1 MKKLIILPF
10 LLINIIQIIS
20 FAECRSPIKDTILT
34 INAISQILGYSP
46 KDIIW
51 HIKERIYQN
60 KILTKRIKEKK
71 CYNKRNH

>member
-34 INAISQILGYSP
+34 INAIL
-46 KDIIW
+46 KDIGLS
-51 HIKERIYQN
+51 N
-60 KILTKRIKEKK
+60 NFKRKL
-71 CYNKRNH
+71 